1 MATVNATTPDI
12 IEIAL
17 EEDVGP
23 GDLTAAYFC
32 ENRKA
37 KARIFAKESAVLSG
51 VDVAAETFR
60 RVDQS
65 VHSIATKRDGSVLSP
80 GETVLEISGPLPSLL
95 TAERVALN
103 FLQHLSG
110 VASIT
115 RKFVDAVKGTNARIL
130 DTRKTAPGLRALQKK
145 AVLDGG
151 GTNHRMGLYDMVM
164 VKDNHLAANSTP
176 SDLQSAILKLKAAHS
191 NVRVELEADTLEQ
204 VRSFLEL
211 TGVDVILLDN
221 MSPEVM
227 REAVALARQRVTLEA
242 SGGVNLETVESIA
255 STGVDYISI
264 GALTHSVRAIDFSME
279 ILKEKNP

>member
-23 GDLTAAYFC
+23 VDLTADYFC

-115 RKFVDAVKGTNARIL
+115 RKFVDAIKGTNARIL

-145 AVLDGG
+145 AVLHGG
-151 GTNHRMGLYDMVM
+151 EPTIGW
-164 VKDNHLAANSTP
+164 
-176 SDLQSAILKLKAAHS
+176 
-191 NVRVELEADTLEQ
+191 
-204 VRSFLEL
+204 
-211 TGVDVILLDN
+211 
-221 MSPEVM
+221 
-227 REAVALARQRVTLEA
+227 
-242 SGGVNLETVESIA
+242 A
-255 STGVDYISI
+255 ST
-264 GALTHSVRAIDFSME
+264 TW
-279 ILKEKNP
+279 

>member
-32 ENRKA
+32 ENREA

-51 VDVAAETFR
+51 GGVAAETFR

-65 VHSIATKRDGSVLSP
+65 VHAIATKKDGSVLRP
-80 GETVLEISGPLPSLL
+80 GETVLQISGPLPSLL

-115 RKFVDAVKGTNARIL
+115 RKFVDAINGTNAQIL

-151 GTNHRMGLYDMVM
+151 GTNHRMGLFDMVM
-164 VKDNHLAANSTP
+164 VKDNHLAAK
-176 SDLQSAILKLKAAHS
+176 SDSAELQRAILKLKAAHPG
-191 NVRVELEADTLEQ
+191 VRVELEADTIEQ
-204 VRSFLEL
+204 VRSFLKL

-221 MSPEVM
+221 MNPELM
-227 REAVALARQRVTLEA
+227 REAVTLAQQRVKLEA
-242 SGGVNLETVESIA
+242 SGGVTLETIASIA
-255 STGVDYISI
+255 ATGVDYISI

-279 ILKEKNP
+279 ILTEKDL

>member
-17 EEDVGP
+17 EEDIGP
-23 GDLTAAYFC
+23 GDLTASYFC
-32 ENRKA
+32 ENRNA

-51 VDVAAETFR
+51 AEVAAETFR
-60 RVDQS
+60 RVDQN
-65 VHSIATKRDGSVLSP
+65 VHAIATKRDGSVLSP

-115 RKFVDAVKGTNARIL
+115 RKFVDAIKGTNARIL

-151 GTNHRMGLYDMVM
+151 GANHRMGLFDMVM
-164 VKDNHLAANSTP
+164 VKDNHLAANSAP
-176 SDLQSAILKLKAAHS
+176 AELQNAILKLKAAHP
-191 NVRVELEADTLEQ
+191 NVRVELEADTIAQ
-204 VRSFLEL
+204 VRSFVEL

-221 MSPEVM
+221 MNPELM
-227 REAVALARQRVTLEA
+227 REAVALVRHRVKLEA
-242 SGGVNLETVESIA
+242 SGGVSFETIASIA
-255 STGVDYISI
+255 ATGVDYISI

-279 ILKEKNP
+279 ILTEKNL